1 MDNGSLR
8 TYSKGIKELESLYPT
23 IPELS
28 KKLKEDTFGHDT
40 KKLLEK
46 FYPGNTVNN
55 EVLIYIVDYMMCMNE
70 IHIELRDSLT

>member
-40 KKLLEK
+40 EKLLEK